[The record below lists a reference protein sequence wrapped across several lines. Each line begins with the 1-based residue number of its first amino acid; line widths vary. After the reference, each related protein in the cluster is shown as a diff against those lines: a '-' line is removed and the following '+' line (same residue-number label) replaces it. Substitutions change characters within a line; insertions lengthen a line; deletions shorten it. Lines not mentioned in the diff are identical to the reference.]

1 MTQHVIPSAA
11 VEEWRVYEEAGVL
24 VLGIRLARSA
34 PVAHSLIFQID
45 MEASAQSE
53 DAWGMHSEIDDQSGY
68 DVSRFRFDQPE
79 AKLNIEFD
87 SATSSLPRALAIYL
101 PPSDQSQFDLLRK
114 MSETFRTYPG
124 RRALN
129 G

>member
-11 VEEWRVYEEAGVL
+11 VEEWRAYEEFGVL
-24 VLGIRLARSA
+24 VLGIRLAGSA

-45 MEASAQSE
+45 LEGSAQRE

-68 DVSRFRFDQPE
+68 NISRFTFDQPE
-79 AKLNIEFD
+79 ARLDIEFD
-87 SATSSLPRALAIYL
+87 GTTSSLPRALAIYL
-101 PPSDQSQFDLLRK
+101 PPSDQAQIDLLRK

-124 RRALN
+124 RRAP
-129 G
+129 GG